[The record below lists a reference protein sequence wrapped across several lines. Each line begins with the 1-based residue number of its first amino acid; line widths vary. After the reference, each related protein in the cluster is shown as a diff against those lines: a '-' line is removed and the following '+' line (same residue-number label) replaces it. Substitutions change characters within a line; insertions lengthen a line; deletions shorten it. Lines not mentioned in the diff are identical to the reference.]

1 MKRLLHIILFFA
13 LAHGAAYAQ
22 IPLDSV
28 FWVEKEDS
36 LSSFSIMPIKHP
48 KKLLKKIIERI
59 VLDSKQKP
67 KTCKYAI
74 DATVGEGSP
83 TSFTVS
89 CIFSAE
95 AGFDLENARMEKFHY
110 EGTLPLTR
118 QDTVSIK
125 SLLFERAMLSPV
137 RGHRTYFSWKGAT
150 SSNDIVKETIEGL
163 EENNTVKAYS
173 ISSDSGKG
181 VYRISFAPK
190 KTRYSANR
198 TTGTAFFDCN
208 TFRMTQFKGETH
220 QHTFG
225 YDSRLVY
232 QIDYEKKGKA
242 PVVKQIKMVGTTSNT
257 VITSIMRKLDE

>member
-1 MKRLLHIILFFA
+1 MRLFITILILHLAVQTFA
-13 LAHGAAYAQ
+13 Q
-22 IPLDSV
+22 VSLDSA
-28 FWVEKEDS
+28 FWNEKVDSISS
-36 LSSFSIMPIKHP
+36 LSIKPVKHP
-48 KKLLKKIIERI
+48 RRLLKKVIERI
-59 VLDSKQKP
+59 ILDSRQKRR
-67 KTCKYAI
+67 TNKYAVE
-74 DATVGEGSP
+74 ATIGEGSP
-83 TSFTVS
+83 TSFTVN

-137 RGHRTYFSWKGAT
+137 RGHRTYFSWKGT
-150 SSNDIVKETIEGL
+150 KSSNDIVKETIEGL

-190 KTRYSANR
+190 KTRYSAKR